1 MKTHTDQ
8 ESHTSWFRRLFS
20 KAAPAPQVAP
30 VTPAPA
36 PVAAAKK
43 PARNQ
48 KVLVVDDDPL
58 FLKIASIQLE
68 NEGFAVLTAK
78 DGCEAI
84 EIARKQNPNLMV
96 LDVNL
101 PQDVAGVPWDGFRV
115 ISWMQRFDSLKN
127 IPIVMTS
134 GGDPAKNTRL
144 ALNSG
149 ATAFFHKRMSQA
161 HLLTLVNHTLMRRP
175 AKCANPGESNFQI

>member
-8 ESHTSWFRRLFS
+8 ESQTSWFRRIFS
-20 KAAPAPQVAP
+20 KPAATPEAVAP
-30 VTPAPA
+30 RPAAVPA
-36 PVAAAKK
+36 TKK

-48 KVLVVDDDPL
+48 TVLVVDDDPL
-58 FLKIASIQLE
+58 FLKLVGAQLE
-68 NEGFAVLTAK
+68 SEGFTVMTAA

-84 EIARKQNPNLMV
+84 ELARKQHPHLLV

-101 PQDVAGVPWDGFRV
+101 PQDVTGVPWDGYRV

-127 IPIVMTS
+127 IPVVMTS
-134 GGDPAKNTRL
+134 SGDPAKNTRL

-149 ATAFFHKRMSQA
+149 ATAFFHKRMSQS
-161 HLLTLVNHTLMRRP
+161 HLLTLVNHTLLRRP
-175 AKCANPGESNFQI
+175 VAGVKSSDTNFSI

>member
-8 ESHTSWFRRLFS
+8 ESQTSWFRRIFS
-20 KAAPAPQVAP
+20 KPASAPEAVAP
-30 VTPAPA
+30 RPAPA
-36 PVAAAKK
+36 ATTKK

-48 KVLVVDDDPL
+48 TVLVVDDDPL
-58 FLKIASIQLE
+58 FLKLVGAQLE
-68 NEGFAVLTAK
+68 SEGFTVMTAA

-84 EIARKQNPNLMV
+84 EIARKQHPHLLV

-101 PQDVAGVPWDGFRV
+101 PQDVTGVPWDGYRV

-127 IPIVMTS
+127 IPVVMTS
-134 GGDPAKNTRL
+134 SGDPAKNTRM

-149 ATAFFHKRMSQA
+149 ATAFFHKRMSQS
-161 HLLTLVNHTLMRRP
+161 HLLTLVNHTLLRRP
-175 AKCANPGESNFQI
+175 ATSTKSSEGNFQI